1 MPCANGGRPPET
13 CAARARIVV
22 RMSTYLE
29 HLRAL
34 GPEGLGE
41 MLERRPDLAAPPPAT
56 LRALAA
62 RAATRASLERALGGV
77 DAGVLAAC
85 EAVLV
90 LPAPV
95 AARAL
100 APALG
105 VDAAHAAPWLATA
118 RAQGLVWG
126 TDDALHAAPGLADV
140 LGPYPAGLGPTL
152 AVTLLRRSAEA
163 LDALGAAL
171 DGVLGAAGAG
181 AGERRG
187 AGPGAGTPADAAR
200 PAPDTPGPQEPGSP
214 SLATRLADRLAAPG
228 AIDAL
233 LAAAP
238 AGAAAVLDALAWGPP
253 VGRSP
258 GAGSPAHAAVT
269 WLLRHGLLGLAD
281 PQHVVLPRE
290 VALARRGGLVVAHPP
305 VPPTPTVLAVPTAA
319 VEGEG
324 GTRAL
329 EAVRLVAELVAAWGA
344 EPAPPL
350 RAGGLGVREL
360 RKVATRLGVELP
372 TAALLAEVAEAARLV
387 AQDGDEA
394 FTATT
399 LVDEWLDE
407 PAPVRWATLAH
418 AWLGTDRPA
427 WLVGSRGEAT
437 EPRAALDPAARRS
450 WLPRLRVAVLEV
462 LDHAGGRLTPQD
474 VQAVLHWR
482 TPRAVP
488 APDAVRA
495 VLAEAALLGVTGGGV
510 LTAAGRA
517 LLEAGPDAAAA
528 ALDAALPPPVDD
540 VLLGGDLTGVVPGR
554 PTEALAALLSD
565 AAVVESRGA
574 GLTVRFTDASV
585 RSALDTRSADE
596 LLAALAEHAR
606 TGVPQPL
613 AYLVADAA
621 RRHGQVRAG
630 VASCYLRGE
639 PAALAGLVDQP
650 RLRALGLRLL
660 APGVLVATAPADV
673 VLPALRA
680 ADVPVVLEDAAGV
693 VLRTGPSVH
702 RVRARRPLPPPDPA
716 IATRRAHRVAADLLA
731 GHASAEESAAG
742 PADAAVDGP
751 GVPLTGTPSALAA
764 ATPATAAA
772 RDLEDPADPVE
783 ALAILRDAAA
793 RGTDVWLDVAGPGGL
808 TRRRVRPLRVA
819 DGRVRV
825 LDAERAAELTVAV
838 HRIARAQ
845 DVETP

>member
-1 MPCANGGRPPET
+1 M
-13 CAARARIVV
+13 V
-22 RMSTYLE
+22 RMSTYVE

-34 GPEGLGE
+34 GPEELGE
-41 MLERRPDLAAPPPAT
+41 VLERRPDLAAPPPAT

-62 RAATRASLERALGGV
+62 RAATRASLERALAGV
-77 DAGVLAAC
+77 DAGVLAVC
-85 EAVLV
+85 DAVLV

-95 AARAL
+95 AAGAL

-105 VDAAHAAPWLATA
+105 VDAAHASAWLAGA
-118 RAQGLVWG
+118 HGHGLVWG
-126 TDDALHAAPGLADV
+126 DDDAVHAAPGLADV
-140 LGPYPAGLGPTL
+140 LGPYPAGLGPAL
-152 AVTLLRRSAEA
+152 AVTLLRRATDALEA
-163 LDALGAAL
+163 LGHAL
-171 DGVLGAAGAG
+171 DEVLGDAPTGPVNGPATGPAA
-181 AGERRG
+181 E
-187 AGPGAGTPADAAR
+187 TSPAA
-200 PAPDTPGPQEPGSP
+200 
-214 SLATRLADRLAAPG
+214 RLADRLAAPG
-228 AIDAL
+228 AVDAL

-290 VALARRGGLVVAHPP
+290 VALVRRGGLVVAHPP
-305 VPPTPTVLAVPTAA
+305 VPPTPTVLAVPAAA
-319 VEGEG
+319 VEGEA

-329 EAVRLVAELVAAWGA
+329 EAVRLVGELVAAWGA
-344 EPAPPL
+344 DPVPPL

-360 RKVATRLGVELP
+360 RRAATLLGVDVP
-372 TAALLAEVAEAARLV
+372 TVALLAEVAEAARLV
-387 AQDGDEA
+387 AQDGDDA

-399 LVDEWLDE
+399 AVEEWAEE
-407 PAPVRWATLAH
+407 PVTVRWAALAH

-427 WLVGSRGEAT
+427 WLVGSRGEGN

-450 WLPRLRVAVLEV
+450 ALPRLRLAVLEV
-462 LDHAGGRLTPQD
+462 LARAGGRLTPQD
-474 VQAVLHWR
+474 VLADLRWR
-482 TPRAVP
+482 TPRAAP
-488 APDAVRA
+488 AQDAVRA
-495 VLAEAALLGVTGGGV
+495 VLAEAALLGLTGGGV

-517 LLEAGPDAAAA
+517 LLASGPDGAAA
-528 ALDAALPPPVDD
+528 ALDATLPPPVDD

-554 PTEALAALLSD
+554 PTDALAALLAD

-585 RSALDTRSADE
+585 RAALDTRSAED
-596 LLAALAEHAR
+596 LLAALEAHSR

-639 PAALAGLVDQP
+639 PAALAGLADQP

-660 APGVLVATAPADV
+660 APGVLVATAPPDV

-680 ADVPVVLEDAAGV
+680 ADVPVVLEDAAGG
-693 VLRTGPSVH
+693 VLRPTAATH

-716 IATRRAHRVAADLLA
+716 LAARRAHRVAADLLA
-731 GHASAEESAAG
+731 GHASAE
-742 PADAAVDGP
+742 
-751 GVPLTGTPSALAA
+751 A
-764 ATPATAAA
+764 ATSPVQGTADEGRDDAHRTGAPAPEGAPTGP
-772 RDLEDPADPVE
+772 EDGVDPVE
-783 ALAILRDAAA
+783 ALAVLRDAAA
-793 RGTDVWLDVAGPGGL
+793 RGTDVWLEVAGPGGL

-838 HRIARAQ
+838 HRIAGAQ
-845 DVETP
+845 DVVPDGL

>member
-1 MPCANGGRPPET
+1 
-13 CAARARIVV
+13 
-22 RMSTYLE
+22 MSTYVE

-41 MLERRPDLAAPPPAT
+41 VLERRPDLAAPPPAT

-62 RAATRASLERALGGV
+62 RAATRASLERALAGV
-77 DAGVLAAC
+77 DAGVLAVC
-85 EAVLV
+85 DAVLV

-95 AARAL
+95 AAGAL

-105 VDAAHAAPWLATA
+105 VDAAHASAWLAGA
-118 RAQGLVWG
+118 RGHGLVWG
-126 TDDALHAAPGLADV
+126 DDDAVHAAPGLADV
-140 LGPYPAGLGPTL
+140 LGPYPAGLGPAL
-152 AVTLLRRSAEA
+152 AVTLLRRATDALEA
-163 LDALGAAL
+163 LAHAL
-171 DGVLGAAGAG
+171 DEVLGDAPTGPVNGPATGPAA
-181 AGERRG
+181 E
-187 AGPGAGTPADAAR
+187 TSPAA
-200 PAPDTPGPQEPGSP
+200 
-214 SLATRLADRLAAPG
+214 RLADRLAAPG
-228 AIDAL
+228 AVDAL

-290 VALARRGGLVVAHPP
+290 VALVRRGGLVVAHPP
-305 VPPTPTVLAVPTAA
+305 VPPTPTVLAVPAAA
-319 VEGEG
+319 VEGEA

-329 EAVRLVAELVAAWGA
+329 EAVRLVAELVGAWGA

-360 RKVATRLGVELP
+360 RRAATRLGVDVP
-372 TAALLAEVAEAARLV
+372 TVALLAEVAEAARLV
-387 AQDGDEA
+387 AQDGDDA

-399 LVDEWLDE
+399 AVEEWAEE
-407 PAPVRWATLAH
+407 PVTVRWAVLAH

-427 WLVGSRGEAT
+427 WLVGSRGEGN
-437 EPRAALDPAARRS
+437 EPRAALDPAARLS
-450 WLPRLRVAVLEV
+450 ALPRLRLAVLKV
-462 LDHAGGRLTPQD
+462 LARAGGRLTPQD
-474 VQAVLHWR
+474 VLADLRWR
-482 TPRAVP
+482 TPRAAP
-488 APDAVRA
+488 AQDAVRA
-495 VLAEAALLGVTGGGV
+495 VLAEAALLGLTGGGV

-517 LLEAGPDAAAA
+517 LLDSGPDGAAA
-528 ALDAALPPPVDD
+528 ALDAALPAPVDD

-554 PTEALAALLSD
+554 PTDALAALLAD

-585 RSALDTRSADE
+585 RAALDTRSAED
-596 LLAALAEHAR
+596 LLAALEAHSR

-639 PAALAGLVDQP
+639 PAALAGLADQP

-660 APGVLVATAPADV
+660 APGVLVATAPPDV

-693 VLRTGPSVH
+693 VLRATAATH

-716 IATRRAHRVAADLLA
+716 LAARRAHRVAADLLA
-731 GHASAEESAAG
+731 GHASAEAAASPVQG
-742 PADAAVDGP
+742 TADERRDDAHRT
-751 GVPLTGTPSALAA
+751 GVPAPEGAPTGP
-764 ATPATAAA
+764 
-772 RDLEDPADPVE
+772 EDGVDPVE
-783 ALAILRDAAA
+783 ALAVLRDAAA
-793 RGTDVWLDVAGPGGL
+793 RGTDVWLEVAGPGGL

-838 HRIARAQ
+838 HRIAGAQ
-845 DVETP
+845 DVVPDGL